1 MKTSIKSIVALS
13 IIAIPTVLLA
23 NIALPSAL
31 SYCVNDYPLVAYILF
46 NEKDFAKKVVYSC
59 VKKNQFAEG
68 LVEDVQKNF
77 SYTVD
82 HSKLPNVSSLLKGSA
97 TRPSNSWNPD
107 LLEGSYFSEVFGQC
121 SKPKQCALVKYNVS
135 RSDRG
140 GAEGYVHFMV
150 LTRNSSGK
158 FEKTHESFA
167 ESGTK
172 G

>member
-1 MKTSIKSIVALS
+1 MKTSIKSVVALS
-13 IIAIPTVLLA
+13 IVAIPTVLLA

-31 SYCVNDYPLVAYILF
+31 SYCVDEYPLVAYIPL
-46 NEKDFAKKVVYSC
+46 NGKDFAKKVIYSC
-59 VKKNQFAEG
+59 IKKNQFAEG

-97 TRPSNSWNPD
+97 TRPSQSWHPD
-107 LLEGSYFSEVFGQC
+107 LLEGSYFSEVFGKC
-121 SKPKQCALVKYNVS
+121 SKPKQCALVRFNVW
-135 RSDRG
+135 RSDQG
-140 GAEGYVHFMV
+140 GAEGYVHFIV
-150 LTRNSSGK
+150 LVRNSSGK